1 LGAAGRVPT
10 VLQTEGHTL
19 KKTTAKILNDQFGI
33 NSTSREWGR
42 ALEALKKDKGLRNDF
57 HGRILDNGYYIDDAG
72 NNIGSI
78 EDCLP

>member
-1 LGAAGRVPT
+1 M
-10 VLQTEGHTL
+10 
-19 KKTTAKILNDQFGI
+19 
-33 NSTSREWGR
+33 GR